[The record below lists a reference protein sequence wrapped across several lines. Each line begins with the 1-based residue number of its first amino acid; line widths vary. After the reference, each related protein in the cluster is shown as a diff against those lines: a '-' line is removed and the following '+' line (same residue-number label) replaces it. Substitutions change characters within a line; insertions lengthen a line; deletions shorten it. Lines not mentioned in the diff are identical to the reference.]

1 MNWFGVLVLLLALTP
16 ALPAQNNHSS
26 DIQVGD
32 FRFPLPPGWTR
43 VDRDNKNL
51 LVPANTVANP
61 STYIQF
67 NGFDLGSNDL
77 QAGFNA
83 GWQGFAQGH
92 KVVSDGPVVSRH
104 SPSGFNYLYTTGTTT
119 EGGKQWDVAFAGA
132 QYGKRLETVLFVS
145 SDPDP
150 QTRKAY
156 LKQFQSFLDSI
167 RFAPSGT
174 STASLTGNPR
184 QAMNAI
190 GPGRLKP
197 SCSPGLNYLTTT
209 SSVASVQERRGLTM
223 PGLAATWKL
232 HLVESKRWEPPTR
245 CETKGQA

>member
-1 MNWFGVLVLLLALTP
+1 MNRFGVLVLLLALMPT
-16 ALPAQNNHSS
+16 LPAQNIGNSEV
-26 DIQVGD
+26 QVGD

-51 LVPANTVANP
+51 LVPANAVASP

-83 GWQGFAQGH
+83 GWRGFAQGH
-92 KVVSDGPVVSRH
+92 KVVSNGPVVSRR
-104 SPSGFNYLYTTGTTT
+104 SPGGFDYLYTTGTTT

-145 SDPDP
+145 SDPDA

-167 RFAPSGT
+167 RFGPSDA
-174 STASLTGNPR
+174 STASLARN
-184 QAMNAI
+184 
-190 GPGRLKP
+190 
-197 SCSPGLNYLTTT
+197 
-209 SSVASVQERRGLTM
+209 RR
-223 PGLAATWKL
+223 P
-232 HLVESKRWEPPTR
+232 
-245 CETKGQA
+245 